1 MNIMNLQPCSYAP
14 HYTHRKDVK
23 NDSQIIRTIDTVFYE
38 IWTSYRQS
46 RSIYIYGI
54 ECFISEF
61 IGNLLLLIVAILWH
75 QISAMIIWTLSF
87 LLIRTQ
93 LGGFHCKTHFSCL
106 CLSTSIGIFSLLIN
120 RFWLYHPSFCIPTY
134 IACLFI
140 IYHFAPIK
148 HPNHPLSANQ
158 IQHARAK
165 CLRNFFVLSVLSVI
179 LYLCHLPYYSSICS
193 GIISSCILA
202 LMSLKKQFPTKTDML
217 IL

>member
-1 MNIMNLQPCSYAP
+1 MI
-14 HYTHRKDVK
+14 HRLSELLTQYFMKYGQATDKAEV
-23 NDSQIIRTIDTVFYE
+23 
-38 IWTSYRQS
+38 
-46 RSIYIYGI
+46 YIYGI

-61 IGNLLLLIVAILWH
+61 IGNLLLLIVAIRWH

-93 LGGFHCKTHFSCL
+93 LGGFHCKTHF
-106 CLSTSIGIFSLLIN
+106 
-120 RFWLYHPSFCIPTY
+120 
-134 IACLFI
+134 
-140 IYHFAPIK
+140 IK

-202 LMSLKKQFPTKTDML
+202 LMSLKKQFPIKTDML

>member
-1 MNIMNLQPCSYAP
+1 MYEQY
-14 HYTHRKDVK
+14 YTLDVRLMMPKKDAQYYMMLLTK
-23 NDSQIIRTIDTVFYE
+23 QLKDENNNTKTK
-38 IWTSYRQS
+38 
-46 RSIYIYGI
+46 SIVYINGI

-106 CLSTSIGIFSLLIN
+106 CLSTSIGIFSLLVN

-140 IYHFAPIK
+140 IYHFAPIR

-193 GIISSCILA
+193 GIIGSCILA

>member
-1 MNIMNLQPCSYAP
+1 MKYGQA
-14 HYTHRKDVK
+14 T
-23 NDSQIIRTIDTVFYE
+23 DTAEV
-38 IWTSYRQS
+38 
-46 RSIYIYGI
+46 YIYGI

-193 GIISSCILA
+193 GIIGSCILA
-202 LMSLKKQFPTKTDML
+202 LMSLKKQFLTKTDML

>member
-1 MNIMNLQPCSYAP
+1 MI
-14 HYTHRKDVK
+14 HRLSELLTQYFMKYG
-23 NDSQIIRTIDTVFYE
+23 QATDTAEV
-38 IWTSYRQS
+38 
-46 RSIYIYGI
+46 YIYGI

-120 RFWLYHPSFCIPTY
+120 RFWLYHPSFCTPTY

-193 GIISSCILA
+193 GIIGSCILA
-202 LMSLKKQFPTKTDML
+202 LMSLKKQFLTKTDML

>member
-1 MNIMNLQPCSYAP
+1 MI
-14 HYTHRKDVK
+14 HRLSELLTQYFMKYGQATDKAEV
-23 NDSQIIRTIDTVFYE
+23 
-38 IWTSYRQS
+38 
-46 RSIYIYGI
+46 YIYGI

-134 IACLFI
+134 IACLFM

-148 HPNHPLSANQ
+148 HPNHLLSANQ

-193 GIISSCILA
+193 GIIGSCILA
-202 LMSLKKQFPTKTDML
+202 LMSLKKQFLTKTDML

>member
-1 MNIMNLQPCSYAP
+1 MI
-14 HYTHRKDVK
+14 HRLSELLTQYFMKYG
-23 NDSQIIRTIDTVFYE
+23 QATDTAEV
-38 IWTSYRQS
+38 
-46 RSIYIYGI
+46 YIYGI

-61 IGNLLLLIVAILWH
+61 IGNLLLIVAILWH

-120 RFWLYHPSFCIPTY
+120 KFWLYHPSFCIPTY

-140 IYHFAPIK
+140 IYHFAPIR

-193 GIISSCILA
+193 GIIGSCILA
-202 LMSLKKQFPTKTDML
+202 LMSLKKQFLTKTDML

>member
-1 MNIMNLQPCSYAP
+1 MI
-14 HYTHRKDVK
+14 HRLSELLTQYFMKYGQATDKAEV
-23 NDSQIIRTIDTVFYE
+23 
-38 IWTSYRQS
+38 
-46 RSIYIYGI
+46 YIYGDVQA
-54 ECFISEF
+54 EFDSLVSEF

-87 LLIRTQ
+87 FLIRTQ

-140 IYHFAPIK
+140 IYHFAPIR

-193 GIISSCILA
+193 GIIGSCILA
-202 LMSLKKQFPTKTDML
+202 LMSLKKQFLTKTDML

>member
-1 MNIMNLQPCSYAP
+1 MLHIIPTGRMLKMI
-14 HYTHRKDVK
+14 HRLSELLTQYFMKYG
-23 NDSQIIRTIDTVFYE
+23 QATDTAEV
-38 IWTSYRQS
+38 
-46 RSIYIYGI
+46 YIYGI

-193 GIISSCILA
+193 GIIGSCILA
-202 LMSLKKQFPTKTDML
+202 LMSLKKQFLTKTDML

>member
-1 MNIMNLQPCSYAP
+1 MLHIIPTGRMLKMI
-14 HYTHRKDVK
+14 HRLSELLTQYFMKYG
-23 NDSQIIRTIDTVFYE
+23 QATDTAEV
-38 IWTSYRQS
+38 
-46 RSIYIYGI
+46 YIYGI

-120 RFWLYHPSFCIPTY
+120 KFWLYHPSFCIPTY

-140 IYHFAPIK
+140 IYHFAPIR

-193 GIISSCILA
+193 GIIGSCILA
-202 LMSLKKQFPTKTDML
+202 LMSLKKQFLTKTDML

>member
-1 MNIMNLQPCSYAP
+1 MI
-14 HYTHRKDVK
+14 HRLSELLTQYFMKYGQATDKAEV
-23 NDSQIIRTIDTVFYE
+23 
-38 IWTSYRQS
+38 
-46 RSIYIYGI
+46 YIYGI

-93 LGGFHCKTHFSCL
+93 LGVFHCKTLFSCL
-106 CLSTSIGIFSLLIN
+106 CLSTSIGIFSLLVN

-140 IYHFAPIK
+140 IYHFAPIR

-165 CLRNFFVLSVLSVI
+165 CLRNFFDLSVLSVI
-179 LYLCHLPYYSSICS
+179 LNHCH
-193 GIISSCILA
+193 
-202 LMSLKKQFPTKTDML
+202 
-217 IL
+217 

>member
-1 MNIMNLQPCSYAP
+1 MI
-14 HYTHRKDVK
+14 HRLSELLTQYFMKYG
-23 NDSQIIRTIDTVFYE
+23 QATDTAEV
-38 IWTSYRQS
+38 
-46 RSIYIYGI
+46 YIYGI

-193 GIISSCILA
+193 GIIGSCILA
-202 LMSLKKQFPTKTDML
+202 LMSLKNSFLLKL
-217 IL
+217 IC

>member
-1 MNIMNLQPCSYAP
+1 MI
-14 HYTHRKDVK
+14 HRLSELLTQYFMKYGQATDKAEV
-23 NDSQIIRTIDTVFYE
+23 
-38 IWTSYRQS
+38 
-46 RSIYIYGI
+46 YIYGI

-140 IYHFAPIK
+140 IYHFA
-148 HPNHPLSANQ
+148 LSG
-158 IQHARAK
+158 IQT
-165 CLRNFFVLSVLSVI
+165 I
-179 LYLCHLPYYSSICS
+179 LYLLIRSNMPEQSAYVIFFCSIRTQCNIIPLPF
-193 GIISSCILA
+193 
-202 LMSLKKQFPTKTDML
+202 SLL
-217 IL
+217 